1 MPHVIRNL
9 ISIPGFWFAWQRE
22 PFVWNELSPPR
33 RCLQR
38 LIIQTGSWKPS
49 LPGPPLHTGSHSCA
63 CTDGLWKYAKCQCD
77 RKLKGESVCL
87 DLREA
92 QTTFSSPPLSYV
104 WDHHSFS
111 AKWLT
116 SEKHLVAV
124 KPYLLLL
131 RKDERQS
138 ALRVT

>member
-9 ISIPGFWFAWQRE
+9 ISIPGFWFAWQRG
-22 PFVWNELSPPR
+22 PFVWNELSPLC

-49 LPGPPLHTGSHSCA
+49 LPGPPLHTGSHSRA
-63 CTDGLWKYAKCQCD
+63 CTDGLWKYAKCRCG
-77 RKLKGESVCL
+77 RELKGESVCL

-92 QTTFSSPPLSYV
+92 QTAFTHL
-104 WDHHSFS
+104 HSVYPGLPSVS

-116 SEKHLVAV
+116 PKKHLVAA
-124 KPYLLLL
+124 KPCLLLL
-131 RKDERQS
+131 REDECQS
-138 ALRVT
+138 VLGVT